1 MKTTTS
7 VMLDAALEYAE
18 RGVPVFPVWWAR
30 DDQQCGCGD
39 PACDSNIG
47 KHPIGPVVPNGL
59 RNATTDAATIQRWW
73 TKYPRAN
80 IGTPTTWCHVLD
92 VDPRNDG
99 DLTLTALEE
108 LHGALPDTAE
118 VLTGGGG
125 RHLYFRPV
133 AGLRNST
140 GRVGVG
146 LDIRGEGGYVLLP
159 PSNHKRPGVYVDE
172 VLHPLFETP
181 LASMPAWLVERALHE
196 AGENG
201 AVQAESP
208 DWAAL
213 LAGVPAGE
221 RHDIACR
228 IAGHFLRLL
237 GAERAGEVEEILLG
251 FGVRCTPPFPEAEA
265 RGIVRDLAKKDR
277 ADTPSGPAGDH
288 HRPLVVLGAGDFLAV
303 EEPDLVAFVE
313 NILSDD
319 GGGWLGGEE
328 KLGKSW
334 WAIEEAVCLA
344 FGFPVCGRF
353 AVPQR
358 RKVVLLEEEDSP
370 RRVRR
375 RLRALLRGKGL
386 DPDDP
391 MVRAELNAWLRVS
404 VWSGFSL
411 DNPAMVAQ
419 LRAVIAEFQPAVL
432 YVDCVRKVTV
442 RNLNHADEAG
452 ALLAILDDLR
462 REFGCVFR
470 LIHHYRKQQGFRTGR
485 GSQEIG
491 GSYVLGAWGENS
503 LFFEPIGRKTGAV
516 RVEVQSKDGAPVP
529 AFRLHLESEGPLHA
543 PTLVRLVAEDDAP
556 DSGID
561 DLVAQVVATLPS
573 TPAVTGRPGVTVKA
587 IAEAVKKSDKTVRE
601 TLKRLIAAGRC
612 LEVGVASRGLKLYG
626 VPE

>member
-1 MKTTTS
+1 MSCCPHRTTS
-7 VMLDAALEYAE
+7 AL
-18 RGVPVFPVWWAR
+18 
-30 DDQQCGCGD
+30 
-39 PACDSNIG
+39 
-47 KHPIGPVVPNGL
+47 GP
-59 RNATTDAATIQRWW
+59 TW
-73 TKYPRAN
+73 TKCSTRSSRPRS
-80 IGTPTTWCHVLD
+80 
-92 VDPRNDG
+92 PRC
-99 DLTLTALEE
+99 
-108 LHGALPDTAE
+108 P
-118 VLTGGGG
+118 
-125 RHLYFRPV
+125 
-133 AGLRNST
+133 
-140 GRVGVG
+140 
-146 LDIRGEGGYVLLP
+146 RG
-159 PSNHKRPGVYVDE
+159 S
-172 VLHPLFETP
+172 
-181 LASMPAWLVERALHE
+181 SRALH
-196 AGENG
+196 GTGQNG
-201 AVQAESP
+201 DGQAESP

-213 LAGVPAGE
+213 LTGATVGE
-221 RHDIACR
+221 RHDVACR

-237 GAERAGEVEEILLG
+237 GVERAGEVEEILLG
-251 FGVRCTPPFPEAEA
+251 FGARCTPPFPEAEA

-277 ADTPSGPAGDH
+277 TRAPGAPTADTD
-288 HRPLVVLGAGDFLAV
+288 RPLAVIGAGDFLAI
-303 EEPDLVAFVE
+303 EEPDPVAFIE
-313 NILSDD
+313 SILSDD

-358 RKVVLLEEEDSP
+358 RRAMLLEEEDSP

-404 VWSGFSL
+404 VWSGFTL

-419 LRAVIAEFQPAVL
+419 LRAAITEFQPAVI
-432 YVDCVRKVTV
+432 YVDCVRKVTI

-462 REFGCVFR
+462 REFGCIFR

-485 GSQEIG
+485 GSQEVA
-491 GSYVLGAWGENS
+491 GSYVFGAWGENS

-529 AFRLHLESEGPLHA
+529 AFRLRLESEGPTHA

-561 DLVAQVVATLPS
+561 DLVAQVVATLPP
-573 TPAVTGRPGVTVKA
+573 TPAVTGRPGVAVNA

-612 LEVGVASRGLKLYG
+612 LEVGTASRGLKLYG
-626 VPE
+626 ATE